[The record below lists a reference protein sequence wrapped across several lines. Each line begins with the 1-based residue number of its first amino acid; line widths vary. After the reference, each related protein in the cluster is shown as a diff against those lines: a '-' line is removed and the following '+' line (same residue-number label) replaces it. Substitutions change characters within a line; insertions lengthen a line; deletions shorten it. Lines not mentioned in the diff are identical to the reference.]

1 MNKTPK
7 QKTAGALSTTVTVLL
22 WVMLWQALS
31 AAAKRNGMGLLLP
44 SPAETLKALAQLM
57 QTGSFYAACGKS
69 LLRVIAGWFTGMS
82 GGVLLAVLTSI
93 FKPLKTFFSPVL
105 HIVKATPV
113 ASFII
118 AALVVMSSKK
128 VPSFTG
134 FLISLP
140 IVWGNITEGI
150 SAPDE
155 KLLEAAHFF
164 NVKKKNLVR
173 YIYIPAIKPYFA
185 AAATTSMGL
194 SWKACIAAEI
204 ICTPSESV
212 GQGIYNAKIYL
223 ETPSLFAWTATVI
236 LLSVILEKLIKIS
249 ITKFISGEKKKND

>member
-1 MNKTPK
+1 MDKKPEK
-7 QKTAGALSTTVTVLL
+7 KAVKAFSAAVTALLWVLL
-22 WVMLWQALS
+22 WQTLS
-31 AAAKRNGMGLLLP
+31 VAAKRAGMSLLLP
-44 SPAETLKALAQLM
+44 SPVETLKALAELM
-57 QTGSFYAACGKS
+57 HTGSFYSACGKS

-82 GGVLLAVLTSI
+82 GGVLLAVLTSL
-93 FKPLKTFFSPVL
+93 FKPLKTFFAPAL

-150 SAPDE
+150 SAPDA
-155 KLLEAAHFF
+155 KLLEAARFF
-164 NVKKKNLVR
+164 NVKKKNLIR
-173 YIYIPAIKPYFA
+173 YIYIPAVKPYFA

-204 ICTPSESV
+204 ICTPSGSV

-236 LLSVILEKLIKIS
+236 LLSVLLEKLIKIS
-249 ITKFISGEKKKND
+249 ITKSIGGEKKKND